1 MVAASSMALIQS
13 LAWTLALVA
22 SSLDLKERMKLP
34 LGSRKVLRSAFGMS
48 IPLLPGS
55 WKWTERS
62 VLSLVV
68 SSVAGSLQM
77 GASLLAFRMEM
88 KIPFSCT
95 SGEVAGLGGV
105 EQEREGGPRVAKAY
119 DRGGER
125 G

>member
-34 LGSRKVLRSAFGMS
+34 LGSREVLRSMFGMS
-48 IPLLPGS
+48 IPPLLGS
-55 WKWTERS
+55 LKWTERS
-62 VLSLVV
+62 GLSLVV
-68 SSVAGSLQM
+68 SSVAGSLRM

-88 KIPFSCT
+88 KISFSCT

-105 EQEREGGPRVAKAY
+105 EQEREGGPRVAEAY